1 MSFVL
6 RCFVAILCLLLFI
19 IVIRLVAKERMLL
32 KYSLLWLFLAVILF
46 CSALF
51 PEIVFSLSGAFGF
64 ITPVN
69 FIFLIGLF
77 CLLAISLSLSV
88 VVSRQ
93 TIAIKNLV
101 QKLALIEYEKDSVN
115 EKREPMGDI
124 SDGSI

>member
-51 PEIVFSLSGAFGF
+51 PEIVFSLSGA
-64 ITPVN
+64 
-69 FIFLIGLF
+69 IGLF

>member
-1 MSFVL
+1 MSLVL

-32 KYSLLWLFLAVILF
+32 KYSLLWLFLAVTLF

-51 PEIVFSLSGAFGF
+51 PEVVFSISAAFGF

-101 QKLALIEYEKDSVN
+101 QKLALIEYEKDGVN
-115 EKREPMGDI
+115 EERKPMGDT